1 MCAGTEKGVR
11 ERNLWASGK
20 SQLSARRTPRAHIL
34 GTPASARAASP
45 PPDDITFRPRV
56 RSAFAHPPAKEEEGR
71 RRLTTTAMTVAA
83 AAATRS

>member
-45 PPDDITFRPRV
+45 PPDDIMFRPQKKKKK
-56 RSAFAHPPAKEEEGR
+56 KEEEDDDDVDSSR
-71 RRLTTTAMTVAA
+71 RE
-83 AAATRS
+83 